1 MDQTTLKMI
10 LENDPNAMAIVRALM
25 QGNVRSTEQLIAI
38 VPQPE
43 TFNETMRLLI
53 TSGIIGPPDQ

>member
-53 TSGIIGPPDQ
+53 TAGIIGPPDQ